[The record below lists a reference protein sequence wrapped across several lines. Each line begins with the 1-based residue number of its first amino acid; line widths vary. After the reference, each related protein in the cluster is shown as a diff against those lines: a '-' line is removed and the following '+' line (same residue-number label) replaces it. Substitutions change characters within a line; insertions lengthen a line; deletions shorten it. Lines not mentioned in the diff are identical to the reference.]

1 MKIINPL
8 VEKDIKEEKPIN
20 INLGSG
26 MSNKDGFYSLD
37 QFNINDVDILANL
50 NNPLELLPDN
60 SVQKIFSHHVIEH
73 IENFIPLM
81 EELHRVVCNG
91 GTIEII
97 VPHFSNTYGFSDPTH
112 VRFFGLYTMYY
123 FTPEELQ
130 PKTRKVPS
138 FYTDFKFKIKSVHI
152 EFYKDSILDKIIA
165 FVFTPIVNKNTL
177 FQLFYERRLSGLV
190 HASQIR
196 YKITPIKK

>member
-1 MKIINPL
+1 MKIINPAVKL
-8 VEKDIKEEKPIN
+8 NIEKKIPIN

-26 MSNKDGFYSLD
+26 LSQKRDFYSLD
-37 QFNINDVDILANL
+37 HLPLKGVDIIADL
-50 NNPLELLPDN
+50 NQKLVLFPDN
-60 SVQKIFSHHVIEH
+60 SVKNIFSHHVLEH
-73 IENFIPLM
+73 IDNFTFLM
-81 EELHRVVCNG
+81 KELHRITIASG
-91 GTIEII
+91 EIEIV
-97 VPHFSNTYGFSDPTH
+97 VPHFSNVYGFSDPTH

-123 FTPEELQ
+123 FTPQELQ
-130 PKTRKVPS
+130 PKRRKVPS

>member
-1 MKIINPL
+1 
-8 VEKDIKEEKPIN
+8 
-20 INLGSG
+20 
-26 MSNKDGFYSLD
+26 MSQKRDFYSLD
-37 QFNINDVDILANL
+37 HLPLKGVDIIADL
-50 NNPLELLPDN
+50 NQKLVLFPDN
-60 SVQKIFSHHVIEH
+60 SVKNIFSHHVLEH
-73 IENFIPLM
+73 IDNFTFLM
-81 EELHRVVCNG
+81 KELHRITIASG
-91 GTIEII
+91 EIEIV
-97 VPHFSNTYGFSDPTH
+97 VPHFSNVYGFSDPTH

-123 FTPEELQ
+123 FTPQELQ
-130 PKTRKVPS
+130 PKRRKVPS